1 MSPTLALAM
10 ELISRPSVTPEDGG
24 CQGLIADRL
33 SLIGF
38 DCQTMRFGEV
48 TNLWARRGTHSPLLV
63 FLGHTDVVPTGP
75 ESDWETPPFEPTLR
89 DGYLCGRGA
98 ADMKG
103 SVAAFVTALERFAAN
118 HRGHRGS
125 VGVLLTSDEEGDAVD
140 GTVKVVETLSHRGE
154 QIDWCLVGEPSSRAR
169 VGDVVKNGRRG
180 SLTGRITVL
189 GRQGHV
195 AYPDQVVN
203 PVHAFAR
210 VLADLVD
217 TVWDQGNA
225 DFPPTS
231 FQVSNVSAG
240 TGVENVVPGILEAC
254 FNFRYST
261 ETTAQAL
268 KDRVSAVL
276 EKHGVRHRVQWTHGA
291 QPFLTRE
298 GVLVDAVKTSIR
310 ELAGGD
316 TELSTEGGTSDGRFV
331 APTGAEVVEL
341 GPVNATIHKIDERV
355 RVEDLDLLSKIY
367 ERMMEILLL
376 DGSVTRGQ

>member
-10 ELISRPSVTPEDGG
+10 ELISRPSVTPHDGG
-24 CQGLIADRL
+24 CQPLIADRL
-33 SLIGF
+33 SAIGF
-38 DCQTMRFGEV
+38 DCQTMGFGDV
-48 TNLWARRGTHSPLLV
+48 TNLWARRGSDAPLFV

-75 ESDWETPPFEPTLR
+75 ESEWETPPFEPTLR

-103 SVAAFVTALERFAAN
+103 SVAAFITALERFAAN
-118 HRGHRGS
+118 HPGHRGS

-140 GTVKVVETLSHRGE
+140 GTVKVVEKLSRRGE
-154 QIDWCLVGEPSSRAR
+154 HIDWCLVGEPSSRDR
-169 VGDVVKNGRRG
+169 IGDVVKNGRRG
-180 SLTGRITVL
+180 SLTGRLTVL

-210 VLADLVD
+210 GFAELAD

-231 FQVSNVSAG
+231 FQVSNISAG
-240 TGVENVVPGILEAC
+240 TGVENVVPGTLDAC

-261 ETTAQAL
+261 ETTAQSL
-268 KDRVSAVL
+268 KESVTAIL
-276 EKHGVRHRVQWTHGA
+276 QKHGIQHRVEWTHGA
-291 QPFLTRE
+291 LPFLTRE
-298 GVLVDAVKTSIR
+298 GALVEAVRTSIR
-310 ELAGGD
+310 ELAAAE
-316 TELSTEGGTSDGRFV
+316 TILSTEGGTSDGRFV

-355 RVEDLDLLSKIY
+355 RAEDLDLLSKIY
-367 ERMMEILLL
+367 ERVMDILLV
-376 DGSVTRGQ
+376 DGRS